1 MRYNRPN
8 PPPAPRYRTLVE
20 QYSTTGN
27 GDILQFI
34 IQPELLMIVREQ
46 YVVTLGKEQLKNK
59 LFSVLTVHYDGDN
72 KLKFA
77 VMNEDSGIIW
87 FERSLIPKLE
97 PLIKQL
103 FCRLVVLFCCCKSE
117 LFAFDVDIF
126 DENSITQN
134 ITLIDD
140 LIRQYFNK
148 SQFQHNIT
156 QV

>member
-1 MRYNRPN
+1 MSYSRHHI
-8 PPPAPRYRTLVE
+8 PPVPIKAPKQSSSDE
-20 QYSTTGN
+20 N
-27 GDILQFI
+27 DNILQFI
-34 IQPELLMIVREQ
+34 IQSDFLLIVSDLS
-46 YVVTLGKEQLKNK
+46 VMTLGREQLKNK
-59 LFSVLTVHYDGDN
+59 LFSFLTVSYDGDK

-77 VMNEDSGIIW
+77 VVTEDSGVLY